1 MKHKLFLPIFST
13 LFLFVLVSGSV
24 AIAASGSCPTDG
36 GASSGVV
43 CSDSTYKYYCLS
55 ACRSTAT
62 APQCPSWSGLPCSD
76 GTSGGCIAHCA
87 SADACGFCASCEA
100 GYELIGSYLTNPIT
114 KQCRPFGTVLK
125 LGTDSIGPNN
135 FILQSAGNAFNLL
148 STGEIGIGTEEPS
161 NELHIYNEVS
171 GPIINLQGK
180 ETNYRGL
187 RIATSITDNSEKWFV
202 GVNDENKQQFVIR
215 TNDIDA
221 LMINPNNQTITASSL
236 AGSGTVCLQANND
249 GLISKYGGPCGGTG
263 GSLTG
268 GTTNYIPIWNSA
280 STMGTSTIYQGLN
293 GNVVIGGTTSSS
305 YKLYVAGSQYVSG
318 SVVANVDGVFLGG
331 DIYDTTDNLMISAED
346 NLYLNMDYNGND
358 DNTRSIV
365 FSKNAGIN
373 STPTSDNELMR
384 ITESGRVGVGTT
396 NPQNELHIYNSSSG
410 PIVNLEG
417 DFSSQYQ
424 GIRIGDKD
432 NSNMEKWFM
441 GSNNTGGNY
450 VIRRKSSAGVST
462 NDLFIDYATGNI
474 TLATTTVSGSLNI
487 RPLCDGTSNALRT
500 DSSGNVICGTITA
513 TGGTGGNVAS
523 GTISGQT
530 LMWNGS
536 SWLANSNL
544 FNNGTVIGLG
554 SKATV
559 TISTGNIATAG
570 TITSGLIN
578 GQTISSSANLTG
590 TLAVSKAL
598 TIDTNTFVVNDSND
612 TIGMGTTNSD
622 PLINVQIHDAV
633 NGPVIRLQNTNLS
646 NTYKGISI
654 YDSASTNEKWFMGSN
669 NSTDFV
675 VRRGGTTD
683 DLKID
688 TNGKIIVN
696 SLIGNGDRC
705 LYANASGQITATTTA
720 CNTGGGVVREEHY
733 QLV

>member
-1 MKHKLFLPIFST
+1 MKHKLFLLIFSIS
-13 LFLFVLVSGSV
+13 LLSILASGSV
-24 AIAASGSCPTDG
+24 VLASSGTCPTDNG
-36 GASSGVV
+36 LGVV
-43 CSDSTYKYYCLS
+43 CSGVTPYYCLS
-55 ACRSTAT
+55 TCMAPSQCTPTWVGTGVCANGVNCPLNCSGSDSCGYCNACSGSRTLCGSY
-62 APQCPSWSGLPCSD
+62 PSQTCKD
-76 GTSGGCIAHCA
+76 NVTIAHCI
-87 SADACGFCASCEA
+87 SYNQCQSKCTACAA
-100 GYELIGSYLTNPIT
+100 GYTLSTNGL
-114 KQCRPFGTVLK
+114 QCLGATLN
-125 LGTDSIGPNN
+125 LGTDSVGAGGYI
-135 FILQSAGNAFNLL
+135 FQSTAPALTLDSSSVL
-148 STGEIGIGTEEPS
+148 SLVSSGKFGIGTDSP
-161 NELHIYNEVS
+161 NKQLHIYNTSENAE
-171 GPIINLQGK
+171 INIQ
-180 ETNYRGL
+180 
-187 RIATSITDNSEKWFV
+187 SITGSGNHW
-202 GVNDENKQQFVIR
+202 GIYNDR
-215 TNDIDA
+215 TTNDLRFWGGNISGDI
-221 LMINPNNQTITASSL
+221 LTIQRDGKIKASSL
-236 AGSGTVCLQANND
+236 ATAGTYCLQADNT
-249 GLISKYGGPCGGTG
+249 GLISKTDSACGGTG

-373 STPTSDNELMR
+373 STPTPDNELMR

-450 VIRRKSSAGVST
+450 VIRRKSSASVST

-513 TGGTGGNVAS
+513 TGGTGVNAS
-523 GTISGQT
+523 GTQNWAT
-530 LMWNGS
+530 YWT
-536 SWLANSNL
+536 
-544 FNNGTVIGLG
+544 GTNTLG
-554 SKATV
+554 SEQYLSVSRGGTGKGTLTGVLKGSGTGAFTAMTGSANYLTKWSDAN
-559 TISTGNIATAG
+559 TITHSNIYLTTTSTGIG
-570 TITSGLIN
+570 VTSP
-578 GQTISSSANLTG
+578 ISSLHIKDDTFG
-590 TLAVSKAL
+590 PIIAL
-598 TIDTNTFVVNDSND
+598 QGADNRYRGLRIGDASN
-612 TIGMGTTNSD
+612 
-622 PLINVQIHDAV
+622 
-633 NGPVIRLQNTNLS
+633 
-646 NTYKGISI
+646 
-654 YDSASTNEKWFMGSN
+654 NEKWFVGASSTEFVIRRTSGSTGYN
-669 NSTDFV
+669 DLMLKSGGELQINVPTTIGTNKIQKGGANSGSMEFDSS
-675 VRRGGTTD
+675 GN
-683 DLKID
+683 L
-688 TNGKIIVN
+688 IIT
-696 SLIGNGDRC
+696 IP
-705 LYANASGQITATTTA
+705 
-720 CNTGGGVVREEHY
+720 
-733 QLV
+733 